1 MAEGIAWI
9 LQPHLIDSVT
19 FACGA
24 EPVDL
29 ALRLGARP
37 GEQPRRASSAEVM
50 DLLAGGG
57 VESAVRVGR
66 AGDWSFAIE
75 YGDAVGPTS
84 SGLSAVSAKGV
95 EAVNFSLSPWHP
107 PSMFTYHHDGDCVC
121 SFGIG
126 EESRRWGKN
135 PDLLVP
141 ALTRTGVLPAQPQL
155 SDTGAERL
163 RRLSVLAIEEHF
175 RLRLPRADVMD
186 GQLSTFL
193 VR

>member
-9 LQPHLIDSVT
+9 LQPYLIDSVT
-19 FACGA
+19 FARGA
-24 EPVDL
+24 EPAEL

-37 GEQPRRASSAEVM
+37 GEQPRGASSAEVM
-50 DLLAGGG
+50 DLLAGGL
-57 VESAVRVGR
+57 ESVVRVGR

-75 YGDAVGPTS
+75 YGDAFGPTS
-84 SGLSAVSAKGV
+84 SGLSAVSAMGV

-107 PSMFTYHHDGDCVC
+107 PSMFTYSHDADCVC

-155 SDTGAERL
+155 SDTDAERV

-175 RLRLPRADVMD
+175 RLRLPRADVME